1 MGVTGP
7 CCGQSAGEPWALPV
21 PQGLSPSA
29 PRTGV
34 PASGASLISLSR
46 RPAHYGNVFSTAAR
60 ENSTAGPTG
69 RKRARVSLSPGDRS
83 LGGPW
88 VTSAR
93 MRPTQLGRPVTW
105 PFQPGR
111 CRDTALMDWRL
122 RPSPRGGIAARR
134 QRPSR
139 LPPPPLPPPPLPP
152 CESSSQ
158 SREPGGPRDT
168 GPSLICLRL
177 EAFRRGPASRPCQ
190 RTPTHVTESPPPGQ
204 SSPHRKPC
212 TCTAVWRK
220 QQVWG
225 ACSAGLVGVQSLSS
239 ALTATPDPAVPR
251 ARK

>member
-1 MGVTGP
+1 MLRSVRRGTVGAPGP
-7 CCGQSAGEPWALPV
+7 AGPLPVCAPYRCAGERGQPRFAVGETGARRKCFQHCSPGEQYGRPHREEACPCLPV
-21 PQGLSPSA
+21 
-29 PRTGV
+29 
-34 PASGASLISLSR
+34 SR
-46 RPAHYGNVFSTAAR
+46 GSITR
-60 ENSTAGPTG
+60 
-69 RKRARVSLSPGDRS
+69 
-83 LGGPW
+83 GPW
-88 VTSAR
+88 VTSTR

-158 SREPGGPRDT
+158 SREPGGPGDT

-177 EAFRRGPASRPCQ
+177 EAFCRGPASRPCQ

-204 SSPHRKPC
+204 SSQHRKPC
-212 TCTAVWRK
+212 TCTAVRRK
-220 QQVWG
+220 RQVWG

-239 ALTATPDPAVPR
+239 ALTATPDPAVLR